1 MVDAFMT
8 LPAFLNSA
16 LSSVLVVCAG
26 VALFVAEAQQ
36 PAGQAG
42 KAAPKGGVQGRLTW
56 FDRQGKVVGTSGEP
70 GLYRTLTI
78 SRDGKRVAFER
89 TDPPTMNRDIW
100 LLDVASGK
108 ETRFTSDPAWEAFPL
123 WSPDGSRII
132 FTSNR
137 SGAFDLYQKSS
148 SSSTAEELFYK
159 SSEGKGPT
167 SWSPDGRFLLY
178 YSIGQPTHVKLLA
191 ASGPADRA
199 PVPVVDE
206 RFSSITARFS
216 PDGRWIAYTSNES
229 GNNEVSVRPFDPAT
243 GSVGKPVVLT
253 KGGGRTPLWR
263 GDGKEIFYFDEA
275 GMVTAMEVNPTAG
288 FHAGTPKA
296 LFMAPAGVAF
306 WDVSPEGSRFL
317 MPSPER

>member
-1 MVDAFMT
+1 MVNAFMT
-8 LPAFLNSA
+8 RLAILRT
-16 LSSVLVVCAG
+16 VLVFSASA
-26 VALFVAEAQQ
+26 ALFVGTAQQ

-56 FDRQGKVVGTSGEP
+56 FDRQGKVVQTSGEP

-78 SRDGKRVAFER
+78 SRDGKRIAFER
-89 TDPPTMNRDIW
+89 TDPQTMNRDIW

-108 ETRFTSDPAWEAFPL
+108 ETRFTSDPGWEAFPL
-123 WSPDGSRII
+123 WSPDGSRVI

-137 SGAFDLYQKSS
+137 GGAFDLYQKA
-148 SSSTAEELFYK
+148 STRTAAEELFYK
-159 SSEGKGPT
+159 SPEGKGPT
-167 SWSPDGRFLLY
+167 SWSPDGRFLLF

-199 PVPVVDE
+199 PVPVVDTQ
-206 RFSSITARFS
+206 FSSITARFS

-229 GNNEVSVRPFDPAT
+229 GPNEVSVRPFDPAT
-243 GSVGKPVVLT
+243 GSVGKPTILT

-263 GDGKEIFYFDEA
+263 GDGKEIFYLGED
-275 GMVTAMEVNPTAG
+275 GMVTAMEVNTSAG
-288 FHAGTPKA
+288 FSPGTPKP
-296 LFMAPAGVAF
+296 LFKAPEGVAF
-306 WDVSPEGSRFL
+306 WDVSPDGARFL